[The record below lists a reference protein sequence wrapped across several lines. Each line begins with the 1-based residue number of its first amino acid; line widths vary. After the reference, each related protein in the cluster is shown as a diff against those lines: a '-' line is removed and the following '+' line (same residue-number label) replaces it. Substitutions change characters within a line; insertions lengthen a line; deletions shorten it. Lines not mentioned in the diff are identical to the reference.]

1 MYSKRRSKSVPKKYE
16 KNKDR
21 KTQPVNASTQD
32 DQKDKKIKNEGDSI
46 YTEQIENN
54 IPNFS
59 NLVDLH
65 KNNKLKFIVCI
76 DVNDTLHQKVR
87 FNWFDGTKKAQEIYN
102 FFGSSEEY
110 KIYWKN
116 KEEIQFLHPVQKIE
130 SQISENRALILLFQN
145 QKG

>member
-1 MYSKRRSKSVPKKYE
+1 MIHYIKK
-16 KNKDR
+16 
-21 KTQPVNASTQD
+21 
-32 DQKDKKIKNEGDSI
+32 
-46 YTEQIENN
+46 
-54 IPNFS
+54 F
-59 NLVDLH
+59 DLTG
-65 KNNKLKFIVCI
+65 LME
-76 DVNDTLHQKVR
+76 
-87 FNWFDGTKKAQEIYN
+87 QEIYN